1 MANYIKIKRVEQTQ
15 SYIAMYSGRKL
26 DPCKGNRSK
35 APGDS
40 SVNYN
45 LWNIVTTYLQEIPQ
59 RIR

>member
-1 MANYIKIKRVEQTQ
+1 MQAEDLLSRQADHEIEIDLNNVNYHK
-15 SYIAMYSGRKL
+15 
-26 DPCKGNRSK
+26 CKGDRSK

>member
-1 MANYIKIKRVEQTQ
+1 MIISLKSSSVIF
-15 SYIAMYSGRKL
+15 
-26 DPCKGNRSK
+26 DPKALASDCKGDWSK

>member
-1 MANYIKIKRVEQTQ
+1 MLRGEEWREV
-15 SYIAMYSGRKL
+15 
-26 DPCKGNRSK
+26 DCKGDRSK

-45 LWNIVTTYLQEIPQ
+45 SWNIVTTYLQEIPQ